1 MSPSEYSPVSF
12 RPILEHLITNPK
24 TFTQEE
30 ARLAF
35 HHLGQDNFSG
45 ATPVQVGAFLM
56 ALKYSN
62 KAESREI
69 IAIAAEVMRL
79 YTTKIEVQGDKDG
92 QEPFVV
98 DIVGTGGDEWDT
110 FNVSTAA
117 AIVAAGAG
125 AKVCKHG
132 SSTTASKSGSSDLL
146 SALGCQL
153 PAAAPS
159 VIPSSLPFTFLH
171 AAATQ
176 PSISRLESVRSSLPF
191 RTIFN
196 VLGPL
201 LNPTNPRGIVL
212 GVYSKELG
220 PVFAHALKKS
230 SKVER
235 ALIVC
240 GEEGLDEISIAG
252 STRVWELNDVDGSV
266 TESTIH
272 PALFGIEARPL
283 ETVVGSTPD
292 VNAKILMHLLS
303 CGKEPLPPNDELP
316 SSFSIGAVRDYV
328 VINAAALLKVAGLAT
343 DWKDGVRLA
352 RESIDSGK
360 ALHALTMFRTWG
372 QNQAA

>member
-1 MSPSEYSPVSF
+1 MSPLQYSPATF
-12 RPILEHLITNPK
+12 KPILEHLITNPK

-35 HHLGQDNFSG
+35 HHLGQDDFSG

-62 KAESREI
+62 KAHSPEI
-69 IAIAAEVMRL
+69 IASAADVMRS
-79 YTTKIEVQGDKDG
+79 YAAKTEVQRDNSG

-98 DIVGTGGDEWDT
+98 DIVGTGGDEWNT

-132 SSTTASKSGSSDLL
+132 SSATVSTSGSSDLL
-146 SALGCQL
+146 SALGCPL
-153 PAAAPS
+153 LTPTPS

-176 PSISRLESVRSSLPF
+176 PSISRLEPVRKSLPF

-201 LNPTNPRGIVL
+201 LNPTNPRGMVL
-212 GVYSKELG
+212 GVYTKELG
-220 PVFAHALKKS
+220 PVFAHALKES
-230 SKVER
+230 GKVER

-240 GEEGLDEISIAG
+240 GQEGLDEISIAG
-252 STRVWELNDVDGSV
+252 STWVWELNGVDGSV

-292 VNAKILMHLLS
+292 VNAKVLMHLLS
-303 CGKEPLPPNDELP
+303 SGKEPLPSNDELP
-316 SSFSIGAVRDYV
+316 PSFSMGAVQDYV
-328 VINAAALLKVAGLAT
+328 LINAAALLKVTGLAT

-360 ALHALTMFRTWG
+360 ALSALTMFRTWG
-372 QNQAA
+372 QNQTA